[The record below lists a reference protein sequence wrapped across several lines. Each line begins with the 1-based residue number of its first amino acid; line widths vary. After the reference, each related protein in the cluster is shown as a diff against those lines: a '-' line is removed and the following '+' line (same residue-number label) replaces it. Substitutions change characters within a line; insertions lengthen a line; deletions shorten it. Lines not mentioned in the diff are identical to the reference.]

1 MSKPGAVKGVVM
13 RSHKIQTDPVGKMT
27 KKIRG
32 EKGFTLLEVVVAMSI
47 LTFGL
52 LGVASMQ
59 TTSMRTN
66 FVADRLTEGTIWA
79 QDKLEEL
86 MALPNTDSDLSDG
99 SHGPQTVFSANNT
112 YTLEWDVVDNVDP
125 GSPVNNAKL
134 ITVRATWQDKGVT
147 KSTQLDCIRSQL
159 F

>member
-1 MSKPGAVKGVVM
+1 M
-13 RSHKIQTDPVGKMT
+13 RSHEIQTDPVGERT
-27 KKIRG
+27 KKIGG
-32 EKGFTLLEVVVAMSI
+32 EEGFTLLEVIAAISI

-66 FVADRLTEGTIWA
+66 FTADRLTEGTIWA

-99 SHGPQTVFSANNT
+99 SHGPQNVFSANNT
-112 YTLEWDVVDNVDP
+112 YTIAWDVVDNVDP
-125 GSPVNNAKL
+125 GSPVDYAKL
-134 ITVRATWQDKGVT
+134 ITVRVTWQDKGVIKET
-147 KSTQLDCIRSQL
+147 RLDCIRSQL

>member
-1 MSKPGAVKGVVM
+1 MKYKQILLGKG
-13 RSHKIQTDPVGKMT
+13 P
-27 KKIRG
+27 KKIGG
-32 EKGFTLLEVVVAMSI
+32 EEGFTLLEVIAAISI

-66 FVADRLTEGTIWA
+66 FTADRLTEGTIWA

-86 MALPNTDSDLSDG
+86 MALPNTDSDLSEG

-112 YTLEWDVVDNVDP
+112 YTIAWDVVDNVDP
-125 GSPVNNAKL
+125 GSPVDNAKL
-134 ITVRATWQDKGVT
+134 ITVRVTWQDKGVT
-147 KSTQLDCIRSQL
+147 KETRLDCIRSQL

>member
-1 MSKPGAVKGVVM
+1 MSKPGAIKGIAM
-13 RSHKIQTDPVGKMT
+13 RSRKIQTDPIGKIT
-27 KKIRG
+27 KKNRG
-32 EKGFTLLEVVVAMSI
+32 ERGFTLLEVVAAISV

-59 TTSMRTN
+59 TTSMRVN
-66 FVADRLTEGTIWA
+66 FSADRLTEGTIWA

-99 SHGPQTVFSANNT
+99 SHGPQTVFSANNP

-134 ITVRATWQDKGVT
+134 ITVRVTWQVRGVT